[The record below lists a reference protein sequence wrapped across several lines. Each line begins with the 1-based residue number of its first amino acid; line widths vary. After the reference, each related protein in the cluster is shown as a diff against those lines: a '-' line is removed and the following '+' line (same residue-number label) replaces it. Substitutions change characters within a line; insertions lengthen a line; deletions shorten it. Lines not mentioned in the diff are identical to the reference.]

1 MGIVLAYFIALAGAL
16 KFNRKMY
23 EAIPSSMMMVSLIL
37 YLSTFAVGLEHA
49 VFVVIAIVIFAIGY
63 VVIRMIGNPGE
74 VLELVKTRASLFLI
88 FAFLFFGICS
98 IGRGLQRGDDLTYW
112 GYNIKYMYLFGRF
125 QQGMIHGPS
134 SILWC
139 YFANKTWIGLSTGIS
154 MWAQNLL
161 TFSLF
166 FPLLRV
172 AKNEKFRYMNGISVF
187 LIALIFPLEFSDSTF
202 SSLMPDV
209 LLGLL
214 VTYAVYILIQ
224 FLHQERFQIFDL
236 FLSLYMI
243 TLLKRIGILFA
254 AGIVFITAYL
264 IQNRDDKADDSRLL
278 RVLPIMEVIIIDALY
293 LSWYRIS
300 NSAILFCLIPFI
312 GMCAGYFLRQCVCL
326 CSKHKKLVLL
336 VVAGLMLIFAW
347 IGGKPA
353 TDASASYF
361 GMINRWYAKEIF
373 TVDYSSLGNTPISL
387 GQFLLICVTG
397 LFIFRYLKIKKHTY
411 DAQDRMFVCL
421 EGLWV
426 LFDIGYLS
434 ALFIT
439 YRETISEA
447 NINFGQY
454 LPGLDR
460 YLIPCYIPLILFLFY
475 YLMRKFAEQLPY
487 IALLEVTGTILFTD
501 MSRLSEYVLFKY
513 IQPEFYAAQEAGIT
527 MTEQD
532 KIFYVDQTDDYE
544 MTVWGKAFAYA
555 MLPATCDY
563 KNPMADLRTEDGL
576 SPEEWENILINGYT
590 YVYLQTIND
599 DFATK
604 YQTLF
609 ADKEKIA
616 GGSIYQVTGKNGQ
629 VLLVNKAPK
638 Q

>member
-74 VLELVKTRASLFLI
+74 VLELVKTRASLFLM

-161 TFSLF
+161 TFSLL

-172 AKNEKFRYMNGISVF
+172 AEYEKFKYMNGISVF
-187 LIALIFPLEFSDSTF
+187 LVALIFPLEFSDSTY

-224 FLHQERFQIFDL
+224 FLHQERLQILDL
-236 FLSLYMI
+236 LLSLYMI

-264 IQNRDDKADDSRLL
+264 FQNRDNEADDSRLL
-278 RVLPIMEVIIIDALY
+278 RFLPLIEVIIIDAFY
-293 LSWYRIS
+293 LSWYHIS
-300 NSAILFCLIPFI
+300 SQAMLFCLIPFI
-312 GMCAGYFLRQCVCL
+312 GMCAGYFLRRCVCL
-326 CSKHKKLVLL
+326 CNRHKKLVLL
-336 VVAGLMLIFAW
+336 VMAGLVLIFAW
-347 IGGKPA
+347 IGGQPA
-353 TDASASYF
+353 TNPNASYF
-361 GMINRWYAKEIF
+361 GTINRWYAKELF

-387 GQFLLICVTG
+387 GQFLLICSTG
-397 LFIFRYLKIKKHTY
+397 LFIFRYLKINKHTY
-411 DAQDRMFVCL
+411 NAQDRMFVRL

-475 YLMRKFAEQLPY
+475 YLLRKFVGQLPY
-487 IALLEVTGTILFTD
+487 IALLEATVTILCTD

-513 IQPEFYAAQEAGIT
+513 VQPEFYAAQEAGIT

-532 KIFYVDQTDDYE
+532 KVFYVDQTDDYE
-544 MTVWGKAFAYA
+544 MTMWGKTFAYS

-563 KNPMADLRTEDGL
+563 KNPMADLRTEEGL
-576 SPEEWENILINGYT
+576 SPEEWESILSNGYT

-599 DFATK
+599 DFTGK

-609 ADKEKIA
+609 SDKEKIA
-616 GGSIYQVTGKNGQ
+616 GGSIYQVTMKNGQ
-629 VLLVNKAPK
+629 VLLVNKAPR

>member
-49 VFVVIAIVIFAIGY
+49 VFVVIAIAIFAIGY
-63 VVIRMIGNPGE
+63 IVIRMIRNPGE
-74 VLELVKTRASLFLI
+74 VLELGTTRASLFLI

-112 GYNIKYMYLFGRF
+112 GYNIKYMYLFGKF

-214 VTYAVYILIQ
+214 VTYAVYILIR
-224 FLHQERFQIFDL
+224 FLHQERYQIFDL

-243 TLLKRIGILFA
+243 TLLKRIGIFFA

-264 IQNRDDKADDSRLL
+264 IQNRDDKADDSRLP
-278 RVLPIMEVIIIDALY
+278 RVLTIMEVIIIDALY

-300 NSAILFCLIPFI
+300 NSAIFFCLIPFI

-336 VVAGLMLIFAW
+336 VVAGLVFIFAW
-347 IGGKPA
+347 FAGQPA
-353 TDASASYF
+353 TNSHAAYF
-361 GMINRWYAKEIF
+361 GTISRWYAKEIF

-387 GQFLLICVTG
+387 GQFLLICTTG
-397 LFIFRYLKIKKHTY
+397 LFIFRYLKIKKHAY
-411 DAQDRMFVCL
+411 DAQDRMFVRL

-439 YRETISEA
+439 YRETISVA

-487 IALLEVTGTILFTD
+487 IALLEATGTILFTD

-527 MTEQD
+527 MTERD

>member
-1 MGIVLAYFIALAGAL
+1 
-16 KFNRKMY
+16 
-23 EAIPSSMMMVSLIL
+23 MMMVSLIL

-63 VVIRMIGNPGE
+63 IVIRMIRNPGE
-74 VLELVKTRASLFLI
+74 VLELGTTRASLFLI

-112 GYNIKYMYLFGRF
+112 GYNIKYMYLFGKF

-209 LLGLL
+209 LLSLL

-224 FLHQERFQIFDL
+224 FLHQERLQIFDL

-243 TLLKRIGILFA
+243 TLLKRIGIFFA

-312 GMCAGYFLRQCVCL
+312 GMCVGYFLRQCVCL
-326 CSKHKKLVLL
+326 CSRHKKLVLL
-336 VVAGLMLIFAW
+336 VVAGLVFIFVWFAS
-347 IGGKPA
+347 KPA
-353 TDASASYF
+353 TNSHAAYF
-361 GMINRWYAKEIF
+361 GTINRWYAKEIF

-411 DAQDRMFVCL
+411 DTQDRMFVRL

-487 IALLEVTGTILFTD
+487 IALLEATGTILFTD

-532 KIFYVDQTDDYE
+532 KIYYVDQTDDYE
-544 MTVWGKAFAYA
+544 MTMWGKAFAYA

-576 SPEEWENILINGYT
+576 SPEEWENILFNGYT

-609 ADKEKIA
+609 SDKEKIA

>member
-1 MGIVLAYFIALAGAL
+1 MGIVLSYFIALAGAL
-16 KFNRKMY
+16 KFKRKMY
-23 EAIPSSMMMVSLIL
+23 EVIPSSMMMVSLIL

-63 VVIRMIGNPGE
+63 IVIRMIRNPGE
-74 VLELVKTRASLFLI
+74 VLELGTTRASLFLI

-112 GYNIKYMYLFGRF
+112 GYNIKYMYLFGKF

-214 VTYAVYILIQ
+214 VTYAVYILIR

-243 TLLKRIGILFA
+243 TLLKRIGIFFA

-264 IQNRDDKADDSRLL
+264 IQNRDDKADDSRLP

-300 NSAILFCLIPFI
+300 NSAIFFCLIPFI

-326 CSKHKKLVLL
+326 CSKHKKLVLF
-336 VVAGLMLIFAW
+336 VVAGLVFIFAW
-347 IGGKPA
+347 FAGQPA
-353 TDASASYF
+353 TNSHAAYF
-361 GMINRWYAKEIF
+361 GTISRWYAKEIF

-387 GQFLLICVTG
+387 GQFLLICTTG

-411 DAQDRMFVCL
+411 DAQDRMFVRL
-421 EGLWV
+421 EGVWV